1 MLNGR
6 LNMMCRHEIGIFVCK
21 VHNFTH
27 FKKQIVF
34 KMHFKPFL
42 ESIVESSAGYWLHS
56 AVISSPHLFHKK
68 LLACRGRCVTRSC
81 ICTQFANNLQTISSS
96 WVHLSTGLP
105 VTLTASRHAAD
116 WAFITSSRHSALMGC
131 ATMLL
136 KCIQIFYKKIG
147 ETSIYWSYS
156 VGSFVNLL
164 FIKYAVCS
172 VYSRRRFCAFFV
184 KFQPN
189 KTLFLVPV

>member
-1 MLNGR
+1 MN
-6 LNMMCRHEIGIFVCK
+6 
-21 VHNFTH
+21 
-27 FKKQIVF
+27 
-34 KMHFKPFL
+34 FKPFL
-42 ESIVESSAGYWLHS
+42 ESIVESFTRYWLHS

-136 KCIQIFYKKIG
+136 KCIQIFYKKIR
-147 ETSIYWSYS
+147 EKSIYCGVIQLAASLICCS
-156 VGSFVNLL
+156 LNMQCVLCIQEDVFVHSLLSSSQIKHSF
-164 FIKYAVCS
+164 
-172 VYSRRRFCAFFV
+172 
-184 KFQPN
+184 
-189 KTLFLVPV
+189 